1 MSEENVAAV
10 RAVYEEFA
18 RGDFG
23 HGRSFPTTSCSL
35 RAPNCLTRAP
45 IAETRQFGG

>member
-23 HGRSFPTTSCSL
+23 ALGGASRRL
-35 RAPNCLTRAP
+35 RVRCEPRTA
-45 IAETRQFGG
+45 